1 MNIMNEYFKNQP
13 KNHLTGKLLILAV
26 LMTITWVA
34 TMFVWG
40 IIQERQSRQTDASNE
55 ISEQWSRPQLIAG
68 PVLTIPVE
76 RTTIDSV
83 GGKINSITSL
93 TLLPKDLALSSQIDT
108 QLLKRGVYET
118 PVYTTTIGSS
128 GSFDLSNLEQ
138 VPTDARILW
147 DQAVISIHVSDSR
160 GIATMFDFTLN
171 GEKFKMLPASKFA
184 ALDAS
189 GVHAD
194 VKIDPKVTDY
204 QFSFD
209 LPLKGSREI
218 SFLPLGENTKVQLSS
233 SWNAPSFIGEFL
245 PESRSITENGFEA
258 TWQIPSYAKDLPQS
272 WIGSSII
279 SAENIVAKA
288 FGVGLYQEVD
298 FYTMVDRST
307 KYSILFIG
315 LTFLTFFMY
324 EVLAGLRIHPVQYL
338 LVGMAI
344 ALFYLLL
351 LSLAEIIGFLPA
363 YLLAATATTGL
374 IAGYCFTVLKA
385 NSRALTIVGLLTAL
399 YGYLYILLQMEQYSL
414 LFGSILLFCV
424 LGIVMFI
431 TRNLDWYKLNNTDS

>member
-1 MNIMNEYFKNQP
+1 MNEYLKNQP
-13 KNHLTGKLLILAV
+13 KNHLTGKLLILAI

-40 IIQERQSRQTDASNE
+40 VIQDRQTRQTEASEE
-55 ISEQWSRPQLIAG
+55 ISEQWSRPQIIAG

-76 RTTIDSV
+76 RISIDSV
-83 GGKINSITSL
+83 GGQVNNMTSL
-93 TLLPKDLALSSQIDT
+93 TLLPNDLSLISQIDT
-108 QLLKRGVYET
+108 QVLKRGVYET
-118 PVYTTTIGSS
+118 PVYTTVIKGS
-128 GSFDLSNLEQ
+128 GGFDLSDLEKL
-138 VPTDARILW
+138 PSDARILW

-160 GIATMFDFTLN
+160 GIATMFDITLN
-171 GEKFKMLPASKFA
+171 GQQFKMLPASKFA
-184 ALDAS
+184 ALDGS

-194 VKIDPKVTDY
+194 VTIDPKITDY

-209 LPLKGSREI
+209 LPLKGSRDI
-218 SFLPLGENTKVQLSS
+218 SFIPLGESTTAQLSS

-245 PESRSITENGFEA
+245 PESRSITENGFTA
-258 TWQIPSYAKDLPQS
+258 TWQIPSYAKNLPQS
-272 WIGSSII
+272 WTGATTV
-279 SAENIVAKA
+279 SAETIVTKA

-324 EVLAGLRIHPVQYL
+324 EVLASLRIHPVQYL

-363 YLLAATATTGL
+363 YLIAAVATTGL
-374 IAGYCFTVLKA
+374 IAGYCFSVLKA
-385 NSRALTIVGLLTAL
+385 NKRAFTIVALLTAL

-414 LFGSILLFCV
+414 LFGSLLLFCV
-424 LGIVMFI
+424 LGIVMYI
-431 TRNLDWYKLNNTDS
+431 TRNLDWYKLNDTDL